1 MRRVTIALAL
11 VFAGLTLTAC
21 GERVKVNP
29 GEVAKQI
36 DKGGLDREILGPGAY
51 RLDACLWGACPGLAR
66 LQVAKAAEEVTVGT
80 VFLPKSNVD
89 LSNVSFG
96 IQFQIKREDKWIN
109 TAFEEIRSVTAQD
122 SGSSRQRIITSEMI
136 FETYIERKA
145 PQAVIAAL
153 RQYTVEEVLS
163 EVDKIAE
170 FVQKKVNE
178 DLQGTPVR
186 VTEFGFPNG
195 IGSPPEVVLE
205 QKRKLYAV
213 EEQKE
218 RRIRELEAAIE
229 VERYRQSVQKVRVGN
244 DAANAET
251 AGVPYDTY
259 VFLKNMERFADAAS
273 EGTPVYLGVGGRGF
287 VRDGVAAHKTR

>member
-1 MRRVTIALAL
+1 MRRFLSVLAIAVAGVAL
-11 VFAGLTLTAC
+11 SAC

-36 DKGGLDREILGPGAY
+36 DQGGLDDEILGPGAY
-51 RLDACLWGACPGLAR
+51 RLDACLFGACPGLAR

-109 TAFEEIRSVTAQD
+109 AAFNEIRSVPATD

-136 FETYIERKA
+136 FETYIQRKA

-153 RQYTVEEVLS
+153 RQYTVEQVLS
-163 EVDKIAE
+163 EVDVIAE

-178 DLQGTPVR
+178 DLTGTPVR

-195 IGSPPEVVLE
+195 IGSPPKVVLD
-205 QKRKLYAV
+205 QKRQLYAV
-213 EEQKE
+213 AEQKE
-218 RRIRELEAAIE
+218 RRIKQLEADLEIE
-229 VERYRQSVQKVRVGN
+229 QYRQAVQRVRVKN
-244 DAANAET
+244 DRANAEK
-251 AGVPYDTY
+251 AGVPFDTY
-259 VFLKNMERFADAAS
+259 VFLKNMERFADAAA
-273 EGTPVYLGVGGRGF
+273 EGTPVYLGVGGSGF
-287 VRDGVAAHKTR
+287 VPGGK

>member
-1 MRRVTIALAL
+1 MRRILSVLAIAVAGVAL
-11 VFAGLTLTAC
+11 SAC

-36 DKGGLDREILGPGAY
+36 DQGGLDKEILGPGAY
-51 RLDACLWGACPGLAR
+51 RLDACMFGACPGLAR

-109 TAFEEIRSVTAQD
+109 AAFNEIRSVTATD

-136 FETYIERKA
+136 FETYIQRKA

-153 RQYTVEEVLS
+153 RQYTVEQVLS
-163 EVDKIAE
+163 EVDVIAE
-170 FVQKKVNE
+170 YVQKKVNE
-178 DLQGTPVR
+178 DLQDTPVR

-195 IGSPPEVVLE
+195 IGSPPEVVLD

-218 RRIRELEAAIE
+218 RRIKQLEAELEI
-229 VERYRQSVQKVRVGN
+229 ERYRQAVQKVRVKN
-244 DAANAET
+244 DQTNSEK
-251 AGVPYDTY
+251 AGVSYDTY

-273 EGTPVYLGVGGRGF
+273 DGTPVYLGVGGSGF
-287 VRDGVAAHKTR
+287 VPGGK